1 MGLYRYVNGHVLYT
15 EDSPELDDQFMRSKI
30 IRNHTCKNCGLSGYD
45 VFDGGPCPSEHFQ
58 ALDKL
63 MEKTYSGVEEAEL
76 IVKQAQAN
84 QREGV

>member
-15 EDSPELDDQFMRSKI
+15 EDSPELDDQFMRSRI
-30 IRNHTCKNCGLSGYD
+30 IRKHTCKNCGLSGYD
-45 VFDGGPCPSEHFQ
+45 VFDGDPCPSEHFQ

-63 MEKTYSGVEEAEL
+63 MEETYSGVEEAEL
-76 IVKQAQAN
+76 IVKRAQAN